1 MNKGLAK
8 SVLRESMKGIVL
20 RDVLNNSKK
29 VGFNASILELINLE
43 DPKVREEILDDSKI
57 YQIIHKKKIE
67 NLLKIKSMKNSYS
80 KFLFSFISAK
90 IFMDIN

>member
-1 MNKGLAK
+1 M
-8 SVLRESMKGIVL
+8 IVKFIRL
-20 RDVLNNSKK
+20 
-29 VGFNASILELINLE
+29 
-43 DPKVREEILDDSKI
+43 
-57 YQIIHKKKIE
+57 YTKKKIE

>member
-1 MNKGLAK
+1 
-8 SVLRESMKGIVL
+8 MKGIVL

-43 DPKVREEILDDSKI
+43 DPKVREILDDSKI
-57 YQIIHKKKIE
+57 YQIIHKKIE

>member
-1 MNKGLAK
+1 M
-8 SVLRESMKGIVL
+8 IVKFIRL
-20 RDVLNNSKK
+20 
-29 VGFNASILELINLE
+29 
-43 DPKVREEILDDSKI
+43 
-57 YQIIHKKKIE
+57 YTKKIE